1 MSDAQHIH
9 IDDNVSTLVRLC
21 GYSPEHALAE
31 LTAFSHRE
39 KAGLIPATRA
49 LAVLAQ
55 TATVAED
62 SDAVAE
68 NRQRWREILRSSEN
82 RAYALAA

>member
-1 MSDAQHIH
+1 MSDAQRVH

-49 LAVLAQ
+49 LEVLVK
-55 TATVAED
+55 TAPMAED
-62 SDAVAE
+62 SDTAAS
-68 NRQRWREILRSSEN
+68 NQQRWREILRGSEN